1 MSMTGELLHCPI
13 RGNVIARERSS
24 DGLRY
29 SEEKRRIDSIRFLLG
44 KGYPASHFKVETTL
58 LRFGNQGRNSFR
70 TDLAI
75 LDSPISTLPRE
86 IEELKPHIKL
96 IAEIKRDN
104 AEATAAKKTQVYPA
118 LDFIH
123 DVAALGIYWDDTEQ
137 RLFYRTLKGT
147 KTVIHETSAALLPR
161 WGQSLGVPRL
171 TKADLRTTN
180 LLELFKK
187 IEDRLHSEVPD
198 KSRRFV
204 IMLQL
209 ILLKLFDE
217 HSHSQPAQEL
227 DLQDFVDAPLGNDD
241 VVKLFSKMLGKAKA
255 FYGRYL
261 PDEVPSKIGLSG
273 AMLRSISSLL
283 APISIFSAKRDV
295 IQDFYMYFAQ
305 GVYKWDL
312 GQYFTPIEVV
322 DFIVSLVNPQ
332 AGDQLKDPACGSGDF
347 LISSLHQARARGINL
362 ADAIWGS
369 DDSENAVQVCVLNMV
384 LNGDGKS
391 NIKKENSLKLV
402 QSDADTF
409 SVMLCNPP
417 FGVRIV
423 EERFEVLK
431 NFDLGHEWGRDEKE
445 RLARTDKV

>member
-1 MSMTGELLHCPI
+1 MSLSGELLHCPI

-75 LDSPISTLPRE
+75 LDGPVSELPRDV
-86 IEELKPHIKL
+86 EELKPHIKL

-104 AEATAAKKTQVYPA
+104 AEAVAAKKTQVYPA

-137 RLFYRTLKGT
+137 RLFYRSIKGT

-217 HSHSQPAQEL
+217 HSHSQPTQEL

-241 VVKLFSKMLGKAKA
+241 VTKHFAKMLGKAVK

-261 PDEVPSKIGLSG
+261 PDEVPAKIGLSA

-283 APISIFSAKRDV
+283 APISIFSSKRDV

-332 AGDQLKDPACGSGDF
+332 AGDQLKDPACG
-347 LISSLHQARARGINL
+347 
-362 ADAIWGS
+362 
-369 DDSENAVQVCVLNMV
+369 
-384 LNGDGKS
+384 
-391 NIKKENSLKLV
+391 
-402 QSDADTF
+402 
-409 SVMLCNPP
+409 
-417 FGVRIV
+417 VR
-423 EERFEVLK
+423 RQ
-431 NFDLGHEWGRDEKE
+431 HS
-445 RLARTDKV
+445 